1 MHSSDSSFTHHEPC
15 PGCGSKDNLSRYSD
29 GHGYCFGCG
38 HWEAADGGNNNNK
51 SSNRN
56 TEKSMTKLKS
66 KGFIG
71 AIPERNIS
79 KKIAEKFGVRI
90 TKGKDGE
97 VDKHYYPYFDGKTS
111 ELIGYKERDV
121 ENKGFTFSGTNKGAG
136 LFGQQVFAEG
146 GKYLTITE
154 GEVDALS
161 VSEMFGGKWAVV
173 SLKNGASGAARDIK
187 ENLSYIESFD
197 QIVLCFDNDEPG
209 QKALEDVRDIIS
221 PNKLR
226 ICKLPM
232 KDAGDMLEAG
242 KIKDFTESWW
252 NSKGYTPAGIVR
264 GEDTWDM
271 INKDP
276 VKSIPYPWKGLNE
289 ATYGF
294 RQGELVTITSGSGM
308 GKSSIIKE
316 LESYILNNTDDA
328 LAIIHL
334 EENIERSVKGLMA
347 IEANIPIHI
356 PQYEELLDDDE
367 KKALWQKSV
376 GDKNV
381 YFYDHF
387 GSMNDESLLNTIR
400 VYAKSFDCKW
410 VVLDHLSIVVSAGDS
425 GIDERKLI
433 DSIMTKLATLCQE
446 LNIGLFLISHLK
458 RPQGKAHENGGQTEL
473 GQLRGSAAIA
483 QLSDICIGLER
494 NQQAS
499 TEEER
504 NTTTLRILKNRF
516 SGITGEAGKLQYNKD
531 TGRLREVGLAAQK
544 MVKPVVKR
552 GSNVPKKSKTVVDD
566 CPF

>member
-1 MHSSDSSFTHHEPC
+1 MSEFTHHESC
-15 PGCGSKDNLSRYSD
+15 PECGSKDNLSRYSD

-38 HWEAADGGNNNNK
+38 HWEPPTDGSNNNT
-51 SSNRN
+51 N
-56 TEKSMTKLKS
+56 TTKEKIMTTKKVKS

-71 AIPERNIS
+71 ALPERNIS
-79 KKIAEKFGVRI
+79 KKIAEKFGVRVS
-90 TKGKDGE
+90 KGKDGE
-97 VDKHYYPYFDGKTS
+97 VNKHFYPYYHAKTGD
-111 ELIGYKERDV
+111 LLGYKERDV
-121 ENKGFTFSGTNKGAG
+121 DNKDFTFNGTNKGAG

-146 GKYLTITE
+146 GRYLTITE
-154 GEVDALS
+154 GEVDALA

-173 SLKNGASGAARDIK
+173 SLKNGAQGATKDIK
-187 ENLSYIESFD
+187 ENLDYIESFD
-197 QIVLCFDNDEPG
+197 QVVLCFDNDEPG
-209 QKALEDVRDIIS
+209 NKALEDVRDIIS

-232 KDAGDMLEAG
+232 KDAGEMLEAG
-242 KIKDFTESWW
+242 KIKEFTDKWW
-252 NSKGYTPAGIVR
+252 NAKGYTPAGIVR

-276 VKSIPYPWKGLNE
+276 VVSVPYPWEGLNK

-316 LESYILNNTDDA
+316 LEAYILNNTDDA
-328 LAIIHL
+328 LALIHL
-334 EENIERSVKGLMA
+334 EENVERSVKGLMG
-347 IEANIPIHI
+347 IEANMPIHI
-356 PQYEELLDDDE
+356 PEYEELIDDEE
-367 KKALWQKSV
+367 KKALWETAV
-376 GDKNV
+376 GSKNV

-387 GSMNDESLLNTIR
+387 GSMNDDSLLNTIR

-410 VVLDHLSIVVSAGDS
+410 IVLDHLSIVVSAGDS
-425 GIDERKLI
+425 DKDERKLI
-433 DSIMTKLATLCQE
+433 DSIMTKLATICQE
-446 LNIGLFLISHLK
+446 LNVGIFLISHLK

-494 NQQAS
+494 NQQAK

-516 SGITGEAGKLQYNKD
+516 SGITGEAGKLRYNNQ
-531 TGRLREVGLAAQK
+531 TGRLKEVGLTAN
-544 MVKPVVKR
+544 KPVIKR
-552 GSNVPKKSKTVVDD
+552 KRKANTPEI
-566 CPF
+566 PF